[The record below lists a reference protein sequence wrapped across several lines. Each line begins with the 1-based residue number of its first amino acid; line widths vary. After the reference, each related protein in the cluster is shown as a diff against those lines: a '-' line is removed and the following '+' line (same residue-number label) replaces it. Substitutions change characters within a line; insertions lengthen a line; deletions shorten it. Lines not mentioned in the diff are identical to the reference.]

1 MGQTSNDGE
10 GGDTAGGRS
19 GRGGRGRGRGGRNR
33 GKGGESADGGEAGGG
48 DGDATAPA
56 TTAASSPPPPSATAL
71 RATSAAFIPR
81 SVTVPNR
88 PRAVPPAPTP
98 APTAKGGASNKQKK
112 ATRPKKSGVADRA
125 DVSPVDPPADPPP
138 DAVPNNNKHKNKA
151 SAKRSTKGTGG
162 RPDNWW
168 KTITQCGKFLLITV
182 RAIRLT
188 PCFLSLQIQSRWSPS
203 RTWTTP
209 RSSYEHARD
218 PTRPPCRTSST
229 QPASPSG

>member
-1 MGQTSNDGE
+1 MGQTPN
-10 GGDTAGGRS
+10 
-19 GRGGRGRGRGGRNR
+19 
-33 GKGGESADGGEAGGG
+33 GGEAGGG
-48 DGDATAPA
+48 DGVATAPA
-56 TTAASSPPPPSATAL
+56 ATAASSPPPPSATAL

-88 PRAVPPAPTP
+88 PRAVPPVPP
-98 APTAKGGASNKQKK
+98 APKAKGGASGKQKK

-138 DAVPNNNKHKNKA
+138 DAVPKNKNKA

-168 KTITQCGKFLLITV
+168 RTITQCGKFILITV

-188 PCFLSLQIQSRWSPS
+188 PCLFLQIQSRWSPS
-203 RTWTTP
+203 QTWTTR
-209 RSSYEHARD
+209 RSNYEHART

-229 QPASPSG
+229 QPASRSG